1 MSMGRVFQ
9 RSFRIRHYECDAYG
23 HLNNANYLR
32 FMQET
37 ATDASADVGFDIERY
52 RQLGTIW
59 LIHESEIEYLR
70 PIQYN
75 QVVNV
80 RTWVSDFRRVTSRR
94 DYEFNDHEGQIYA
107 RAYTIWA
114 YLEAET
120 QSPAQIPEEMMAA
133 FSSPENPMNNP
144 QRKPYPKIP
153 GPPEVFFKM
162 RRKVSWH
169 DIDGLGHVNNAVYL
183 EYADGCGFQDL
194 EAHGWP
200 VEQMTAEGKAILL
213 RKNHILYREPA
224 RLGDEL
230 EISTWVA
237 NLRRSSATRYYQICR
252 ARDEALL
259 AEIQALGVWVDL
271 KTGLPE
277 RFPAQFLEDYL
288 LSSPRLTS

>member
-1 MSMGRVFQ
+1 MTRTYQ

-37 ATDASADVGFDIERY
+37 ATDASADAGYDIHRY

-75 QVVNV
+75 QVVDV

-94 DYEFNDHEGQIYA
+94 DYEFTDGEGHIYA
-107 RAYTIWA
+107 RANTIWA

-120 QSPAQIPEEMMAA
+120 QRPAQIPDDMIAA
-133 FSSPENPMNNP
+133 YSSPGAPIDNSI
-144 QRKPYPKIP
+144 RKPYPKVP
-153 GPPEVFFKM
+153 APPEGVFKV
-162 RRKVSWH
+162 RRKVAWH
-169 DIDGLGHVNNAVYL
+169 DIDGLQHVNNAIYL

-194 EAHGWP
+194 EVHGWP
-200 VEQMTAEGKAILL
+200 VERMTAEGKAILL

-237 NLRRSSATRYYQICR
+237 NLRRSTAMRYYQIHR
-252 ARDEALL
+252 SRDKVLL

-271 KTGLPE
+271 KTGQPE
-277 RFPAQFLEDYL
+277 RFPAQFLQDYL
-288 LSSPRLTS
+288 LNNPSVTP